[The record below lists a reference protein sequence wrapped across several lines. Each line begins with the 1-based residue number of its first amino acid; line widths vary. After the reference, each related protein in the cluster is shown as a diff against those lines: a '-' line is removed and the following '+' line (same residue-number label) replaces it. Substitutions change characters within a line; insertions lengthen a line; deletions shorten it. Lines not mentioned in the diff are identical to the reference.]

1 METVQA
7 PAVTSRL
14 ERLRACWHGAA
25 YARDVGTT
33 PYRTELLGERL
44 VIWRD
49 SRGTPHAF
57 RDLCIHR
64 GTALSLGSVAGDE
77 IVCAY
82 HGWRYAVDGR
92 CTAIPQLDDPTR
104 VPAKACVAAY
114 QCRERYG
121 LVWVALAEPRWAI
134 PDLPELESAGWKTV
148 FCGPYTLESEAS
160 RQIENF
166 TDLAHF
172 PWVHPGLLGDPSRV
186 KVVAPEVRTEGH
198 VLHYEFQ
205 RPEAKSTS
213 QYPVFPNEQRENSI
227 RRTRYELRLPYTI
240 VVHMDWGGPEKLIY
254 LFVSQPIT
262 AERLLPDRPELQP
275 RPVRPRVPGVRGCNL
290 RTGLPH
296 SGVAT
301 PRTGPLRPRRG
312 APSEVRLR
320 RRRLPARDERSRPR
334 VTSSPPDA

>member
-7 PAVTSRL
+7 PTVPSRM

-104 VPAKACVAAY
+104 IPAKARVAAY
-114 QCRERYG
+114 QCQERYG
-121 LVWVALAEPRWAI
+121 LVWVALDEPRWAI

-148 FCGPYTLESEAS
+148 FCGPYTWNSEAS

-213 QYPVFPNEQRENSI
+213 QYPVFPNEHRENSI

-240 VVHMDWGGPEKLIY
+240 VVHMDWGGREKLIY

-262 AERLLPDRPELQP
+262 AERCSGYCLIGQNYNLDQSDRVFQEFEDVIFGQDSRIVESQRPEQ
-275 RPVRPRVPGVRGCNL
+275 VPFDLGEELHLKFDSVAVAYRRAMNDL
-290 RTGLPH
+290 GL
-296 SGVAT
+296 A
-301 PRTGPLRPRRG
+301 
-312 APSEVRLR
+312 
-320 RRRLPARDERSRPR
+320 
-334 VTSSPPDA
+334 